1 MANSKKIVK
10 WGAII
15 LAALIYLAICAVPFL
30 QYNPTVASVNSANA
44 KSENFQIRPIWTMN
58 VKGVDTVILTLGE
71 VIVLGVLVAILAAV
85 LVFLLKN
92 REKTASVIREYESEA
107 KRITWLSWKDTK
119 KSSIVVIIGLVVCS
133 TIICFLDLGL
143 STGFFAFVVDL
154 FAK

>member
-1 MANSKKIVK
+1 MASGKKIVK

-15 LAALIYLAICAVPFL
+15 LAAVIYLAICAVPFF
-30 QYNPTVASVNSANA
+30 QYNPTLAAANA
-44 KSENFQIRPIWTMN
+44 TADAKFKIRPIWTMEL
-58 VKGVDTVILTLGE
+58 KGVETVILTLGE
-71 VIVLGVLVAILAAV
+71 VIVLGVLVAILVAT

-92 REKTASVIREYESEA
+92 REKTASVIREYESEV

-119 KSSIVVIIGLVVCS
+119 KSTVVVLIGLVACA
-133 TIICFLDLGL
+133 TLICFLDLGL

>member
-1 MANSKKIVK
+1 MASNKKIVK

-44 KSENFQIRPIWTMN
+44 SSKNFQIRPIWTMN
-58 VKGVDTVILTLGE
+58 DKVILTLGE

-119 KSSIVVIIGLVVCS
+119 KSSLVVIIGLVVCS
-133 TIICFLDLGL
+133 TVISFLDLGL

-154 FAK
+154 FAKIAQ

>member
-1 MANSKKIVK
+1 MAKSKKIVK

-44 KSENFQIRPIWTMN
+44 SSKNFQIRPIWTMN
-58 VKGVDTVILTLGE
+58 DKVILTLGE
-71 VIVLGVLVAILAAV
+71 VIVLGVLVAILVAV

-119 KSSIVVIIGLVVCS
+119 KSSIVVIIGLVVSS